1 MILKHMNRRGHIIAD
16 TSPSCL
22 LLYFLKP
29 YAFSDETVHFLTEK
43 LALFRVVSDTNAT
56 CANRH

>member
-1 MILKHMNRRGHIIAD
+1 MNRRGHIIAD

-22 LLYFLKP
+22 LPYFLKP